1 VVTLEDVQFPKPHP
15 EPYLQAARRS
25 GVGPGSCL
33 AIEESER
40 GLRSAKAAGI
50 ECWVIPNDLTRG
62 ADLSAA
68 DPEYVVDQ
76 QEQC

>member
-1 VVTLEDVQFPKPHP
+1 
-15 EPYLQAARRS
+15 
-25 GVGPGSCL
+25 VGPGACL
-33 AIEESER
+33 AIEDSER